1 MPITR
6 EEFEKAKFVS
16 QEIPLLQFLSK
27 HPDEAFSI
35 NELMLN
41 HRIEIGMNQIGYMLK
56 ENYIQTAGIKDKIYV
71 AITEKGKELMK

>member
-27 HPDEAFSI
+27 HHDEAFSI
-35 NELMLN
+35 KELMLN
-41 HRIEIGMNQIGYMLK
+41 HKIEIGMSQIGHILR
-56 ENYIQTAGIKDKIYV
+56 ENYIQTAWIKDEIYI
-71 AITEKGKELMK
+71 AITEKGKESMK